1 MIRRLFLG
9 LGAALALG
17 LAALAYTFMPSDLSV
32 PEPGALNLPP
42 PMETEGVSV
51 RAILT
56 GKILTRA
63 GMTYRGGSLVE
74 ERATGMSAL
83 LIKHPNGNVL
93 IDTGLGRNVD
103 AHYDVVSWLMRQVTR
118 LVKEPPV
125 ADQLKAA
132 GLSLNAVVIT
142 HAHWDHV
149 SGAEDLTGVPVLMS
163 EAELAFIDNGGA
175 ATELARRL
183 KTKDHASFAWDGGAY
198 WGFEKSHDV
207 FGDGAVVAVPAP
219 GHTPGS
225 IFVFVTTSDGTR
237 YVLVGDTA
245 WQSEGVDRPAE
256 KPWIARRL
264 VDGQPQQVRDL
275 LVRLNQ
281 LKRQV
286 PGLIVLPAHDRRV
299 WETLPRL

>member
-1 MIRRLFLG
+1 MIKRLLLG
-9 LGAALALG
+9 LGAAAALG
-17 LAALAYTFMPSDLSV
+17 FLALAYTFMPCDLSV
-32 PEPGALNLPP
+32 PEPGALAQPVK
-42 PMETEGVSV
+42 METQGVTV
-51 RAILT
+51 RAILA

-63 GMTYRGGSLVE
+63 GMTYRGGSLTE

-83 LIKHPNGNVL
+83 LIEHPKGNVL

-103 AHYDVVSWLMRQVTR
+103 AHYDAVPWLMRQVST
-118 LVKEPPV
+118 LVKEPPA
-125 ADQLKAA
+125 ADQLQTA
-132 GLSLNAVVIT
+132 GIALAVIVLT

-149 SGAEDLTGVPVLMS
+149 SGVEDMPGVPVWMS
-163 EAELAFIDNGGA
+163 EAELDFVDNGGA

-183 KTKDHASFAWDGGAY
+183 KTSAFASFPWDGGPY
-198 WGFEKSHDV
+198 LGFEKSHDV
-207 FGDGAVVAVPAP
+207 FGDGAVVFVPAP

-225 IFVFVTTSDGTR
+225 IFVFVNVSDGAH
-237 YVLVGDTA
+237 YLLIGDTA

-256 KPWIARRL
+256 KPWMSRRL
-264 VDGQPQQVRDL
+264 VDQQPEQVRAL

>member
-1 MIRRLFLG
+1 MIKRLILG
-9 LGAALALG
+9 LGAAAVLG
-17 LAALAYTFMPSDLSV
+17 LAVLAYTFMPNDLTV
-32 PEPGALNLPP
+32 PEPGALSPP
-42 PMETEGVSV
+42 PPIETQGVTV
-51 RAILT
+51 HAILA
-56 GKILTRA
+56 GKIMTRA
-63 GMTYRGGSLVE
+63 GMTYRGGSMAE
-74 ERATGMSAL
+74 ERATGMSAML
-83 LIKHPNGNVL
+83 VKHPKGNLL

-103 AHYDVVSWLMRQVTR
+103 QHYDVVPWLMRQVTT
-118 LVKEPPV
+118 LVKETAA

-132 GLSLNAVVIT
+132 GVDVSAIYIT

-149 SGAEDLTGVPVLMS
+149 SGLEDLPGVPVRMP
-163 EAELAFIDNGGA
+163 EAELAFIDTGRE

-183 KTKDHASFAWDGGAY
+183 KTKDFMAFPWDGGAY
-198 WGFEKSHDV
+198 MGFDKSHDV
-207 FGDGAVVAVPAP
+207 FGDGAVVVVPAP

-225 IFVFVTTSDGTR
+225 VFVFVTASDGAKF
-237 YVLVGDTA
+237 LLIGDTA

-256 KPWIARRL
+256 KPWMARRL
-264 VDGQPQQVRDL
+264 VDKEPEQVRAQ